1 MLGIGELARTTGVK
15 VETIRYYERI
25 GLLAE
30 PARTSGNYRTYREQ
44 DAARLGFV
52 RRARALGFSID
63 QIRTLLDLADQQD
76 RSCAAVDAIAAEHLE
91 EIDRKIADL
100 TSLRKELAARI
111 DACSSRRIAE
121 CRILQAL
128 VPTTSSKTLSERQ
141 SPQPSLS

>member
-1 MLGIGELARTTGVK
+1 MLGIGELARGTGVK

-25 GLLAE
+25 GLMAA
-30 PARTSGNYRTYREQ
+30 PARTRGNYRSYREE

-76 RSCAAVDAIAAEHLE
+76 RSCAAVDAIAVEHLE

-100 TSLRKELAARI
+100 AALRQELAARI

-121 CRILQAL
+121 CRILEAL
-128 VPTTSSKTLSERQ
+128 
-141 SPQPSLS
+141 SPAPDGSRSAAEISG